1 MSMIIWSEEYDCE
14 IVVPTI
20 DDPKP
25 DLDDDDWGDE
35 SES

>member
-14 IVVPTI
+14 IVVPTK

-25 DLDDDDWGDE
+25 DLDDWDDE
-35 SES
+35 SQS

>member
-14 IVVPTI
+14 IVVPTK

-25 DLDDDDWGDE
+25 DLNDWDEDE
-35 SES
+35 SQS